1 MNPPPQNPSRR
12 WANVVII
19 CLFLGVL
26 WLPTVDYFSGLDHTP
41 PPGENRLPAPKP
53 RLVRRDLS
61 GVQAW
66 LATAEIYFNDHFGFR
81 KRLIRW
87 FQQWKVRL
95 YHDASVNK
103 AVPGEAGWL
112 FTGEEQMVD
121 HFLGRAR
128 FTPAQLQAWQALLEK
143 RRNWLAQRGIKY
155 LFVIPPDKQTIYP
168 EFLPAWLRNAAP
180 TNRETKL
187 DQFLIF
193 MKEHSTVAILDLRPP
208 LIAAKTSAPTYLK
221 NDTHWNLFGGF
232 VACQAVIK
240 TLAEQFPDLPPLRTE
255 EYRWSNAPATGG
267 DLARILGS
275 AEPEQNFFTFRP
287 DPSLPL
293 LQTQENPAFKS
304 NWGIKT
310 VFTVDNPSAAV
321 RRKVVVF
328 HDSFGEAWRPFLA
341 RSFQRAVFELDNRE
355 FCPELI
361 VSNAPDVVINEI
373 LERFVNTMD
382 PGELLAKDALP

>member
-1 MNPPPQNPSRR
+1 MNPPPQKPSRR

-61 GVQAW
+61 GVQAC

-121 HFLGRAR
+121 HFLGLAR

-187 DQFLIF
+187 DQFLQF

-240 TLAEQFPDLPPLRTE
+240 TLTEQFPELPPLRTE
-255 EYRWSNAPATGG
+255 DYRWSNAPATGG
-267 DLARILGS
+267 DLARIVGS

-287 DPSLPL
+287 DPSLPA

-341 RSFQRAVFELDNRE
+341 QSFERAVFELDNRE

-361 VSNAPDVVINEI
+361 VSNAPES
-373 LERFVNTMD
+373 R
-382 PGELLAKDALP
+382 